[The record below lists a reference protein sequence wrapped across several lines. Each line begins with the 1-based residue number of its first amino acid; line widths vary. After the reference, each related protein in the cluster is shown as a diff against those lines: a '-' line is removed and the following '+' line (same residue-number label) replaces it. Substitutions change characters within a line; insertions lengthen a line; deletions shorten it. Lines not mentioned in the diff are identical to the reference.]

1 MNSNIWIWPARS
13 SRLRQ
18 GAFSL
23 IELLIVVFI
32 AGIIAVI
39 AVPSYLDSVRAAGR
53 AEAKT
58 GLFAVA
64 SDLQRYFSNFNT
76 YIDDAQ
82 PLSSPAEAGRLR
94 QTQTGLYSI
103 AVTACEGGVIRD
115 CFLATATPQGAQA
128 LDACSEFSMDSRGRR
143 MAESETLSADE
154 CWNR

>member
-94 QTQTGLYSI
+94 QTQTVLNLVWTA
-103 AVTACEGGVIRD
+103 AV
-115 CFLATATPQGAQA
+115 GAWPSQK
-128 LDACSEFSMDSRGRR
+128 
-143 MAESETLSADE
+143 LSAPMNVGTVRVDT
-154 CWNR
+154 R